1 MADTTTIAGINT
13 ASGMTP
19 AENANPEFANIL
31 QKAKE
36 KYGYIDAIFST
47 DDELREFLIR
57 AIEGDMNPAQFEREL
72 TSKKWFITN
81 ADTVRARDFFR
92 RQYENLVKGLDPND
106 PDYDNKVKTAAGN
119 TDYARG
125 LQNAKDNLEVQLN
138 NKGISYT
145 QAELNTWAK
154 DIYDSANDKNL
165 TYISKYL
172 NAKIKVGD
180 GTPKGAIATNV
191 SDLEDYA
198 NDYGFELNKDF
209 TKSQVSTWMQRI
221 DRGESLD
228 AIKAEIKQSALIGQ
242 TEQVQKLMN
251 QGLTLRTIYQP
262 YVNRMNTKLQRTDVT
277 MKDNWLMTNM
287 FDEKGNL
294 RPIWDFDRAAMKHPD
309 FAFTDEA
316 IEKSTSTAL
325 RILQDF
331 GLQGR

>member
-1 MADTTTIAGINT
+1 MADTTTIAGVT
-13 ASGMTP
+13 AASNLSP

-31 QKAKE
+31 KKAQE

-57 AIEGDMNPAQFEREL
+57 AITGDMSPVQFEREL
-72 TSKKWFITN
+72 TSKKWFIAN

-92 RQYENLVKGLDPND
+92 RQYDNLIKGLDPSD
-106 PDYDNKVKTAAGN
+106 PDYDKKVQAAVGN

-125 LQNAKDNLEVQLN
+125 LQTAKDNLEYQLN
-138 NKGISYT
+138 SKGITYT
-145 QAELNTWAK
+145 PAELNTWAR
-154 DIYDSANDKNL
+154 DIYDSANEKN
-165 TYISKYL
+165 TAYIAKYL

-180 GTPKGAIATNV
+180 GTPKGAIATNI
-191 SDLEDYA
+191 SDLQDYA
-198 NDYGFELNKDF
+198 NDYGFELDKDF
-209 TKSQVSTWMQRI
+209 TKSQVSTWMQRL

-228 AIKAEIKQSALIGQ
+228 AVKAEIKQAALVGQ

-262 YVNRMNTKLQRTDVT
+262 YVNRMNSRLQKTNIT
-277 MKDNWLMTNM
+277 MKDDWLMKNM

-294 RPIWDFDRAAMKHPD
+294 RPIWDFDRATAQHPD

-316 IEKSTSTAL
+316 IEKSTSTVL